1 MGSNGQAATDRG
13 VDAEEDLALASSQ
26 LWSPRPAPSLG
37 MNRLCGHGG
46 GSSLVQDVENRE
58 RESDGLSLVHTP
70 PLS

>member
-1 MGSNGQAATDRG
+1 M
-13 VDAEEDLALASSQ
+13 DAEEDLALASSQ
-26 LWSPRPAPSLG
+26 LWSPRPAPGLG
-37 MNRLCGHGG
+37 MNRLCGLG